1 MSAQYIQDIT
11 ILSGVLKC
19 KNGLLSGQQW
29 KPSGFRLLG
38 RNGRIFNQINR
49 VVAFRCSGY
58 TEWKPSGFRLLGRN
72 GRIFNQI
79 NRVVAFRCSG
89 YTECQVGGK
98 ERLLDADFRV

>member
-1 MSAQYIQDIT
+1 MAAQYIQDIT

-58 TEWKPSGFRLLGRN
+58 TE
-72 GRIFNQI
+72 
-79 NRVVAFRCSG
+79 
-89 YTECQVGGK
+89 CQVGGK